1 MTEKIA
7 EAIQETPTEDV
18 VDAID
23 IPMLAD
29 WTPNNDELYMEFKG
43 DYVLAHYE
51 KLGLREDNKLAI
63 YVVKKKHYK
72 DKGRMADICKV
83 INYFTCFFDPEHEL
97 VNSMMTTKFLI
108 DQKPN
113 LAISAFQKIVLKEI
127 TTERFIEKIKTMTNY
142 LYRINID
149 SDVEGKYKSTPKI
162 SNDQARQIVATMF
175 AIRCILPICIHF
187 SDTNNNFVSKKDY
200 IPCFGKIIR
209 KLINKME
216 RNDVHF
222 FTALERFVKYR
233 IDRAWK
239 QDIGICVKKKQ
250 LYGMTQE
257 LYLEEVI
264 NEVILVKSLYKIDYN
279 RSVVSFIDGVIFS
292 YHKNFK
298 IENFK
303 FKPVEIDPQENSDDD
318 GERITHAEA
327 IEMTVYR
334 IDESNTMINEVNTE
348 KVLKKIR
355 KKFNFDIPEEE
366 FRYYEETMVI
376 SPISKLFLES
386 FYAKIFH
393 DPNAVLD
400 IDRTVT
406 IELIVYLKKY
416 LQYKGMILIPQLLT
430 AKMRGKYK
438 ENTIKNQKFLDK
450 IRTSDV
456 YKSVISKKF
465 TYISEINPKED
476 LLVKKF
482 STFINCQF
490 EFVDFDGPDNAL
502 IYEDM
507 DQDLIIYEFS
517 LFLSII

>member
-1 MTEKIA
+1 MTESVA
-7 EAIQETPTEDV
+7 EVMVKMPAED
-18 VDAID
+18 ALD

-29 WTPNNDELYMEFKG
+29 WTPSADQCYMEFKG

-51 KLGLREDNKLAI
+51 KKGLHEDNKLGI
-63 YVVKKKHYK
+63 YVVKKSHYK
-72 DKGRMADICKV
+72 SKGRMEDICSV
-83 INYFTCFFDPEHEL
+83 INYFTCFFDPEEEL
-97 VNSMMTTKFLI
+97 INSMMTIKFLI

-113 LAISAFQKIVLKEI
+113 LAISAFQKIVLKEM
-127 TTERFIEKIKTMTNY
+127 TTERFIEKIKKMTAY

-162 SNDQARQIVATMF
+162 SNDQARQIIATMF

-187 SDTNNNFVSKKDY
+187 SDTNNNFVNKKDY

-233 IDRAWK
+233 IDRAWN
-239 QDIGICVKKKQ
+239 QDIGVCIKKTQ

-292 YHKNFK
+292 YHKNFT

-334 IDESNTMINEVNTE
+334 IDESNAMINEVNTE

-355 KKFNFDIPEEE
+355 KRFNFDISEEE
-366 FRYYEETMVI
+366 LQYYKDRMVI

-386 FYAKIFH
+386 FYSKIFH
-393 DPNAVLD
+393 DPNAALSLE
-400 IDRTVT
+400 RNVT
-406 IELIVYLKKY
+406 IELIVSLKKY
-416 LQYKGMILIPQLLT
+416 LQYKGLVLIPQLLT

-450 IRTSDV
+450 IKTSDV
-456 YKSVISKKF
+456 FNNIIAKKF
-465 TYISEINPKED
+465 TYISELNPKED
-476 LLVKKF
+476 LLDKKF

-490 EFVDFDGPDNAL
+490 EFIDYDGPDDAL
-502 IYEDM
+502 IYEDV